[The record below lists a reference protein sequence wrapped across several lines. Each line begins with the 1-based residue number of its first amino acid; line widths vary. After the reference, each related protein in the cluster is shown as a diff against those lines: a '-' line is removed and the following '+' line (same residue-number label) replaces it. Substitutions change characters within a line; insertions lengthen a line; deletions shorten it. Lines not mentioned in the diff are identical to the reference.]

1 MAAQAAGRPLK
12 LGPADIQAI
21 TTAEY
26 PLPAPRPANSCL
38 DTTKLKT
45 SFGLCLPDWRQG
57 LQHVMTQLLS

>member
-12 LGPADIQAI
+12 LGPDDIQAI

-45 SFGLCLPDWRQG
+45 TFGLCLPDWRHG
-57 LQHVMTQLLS
+57 LQHVMTQLL